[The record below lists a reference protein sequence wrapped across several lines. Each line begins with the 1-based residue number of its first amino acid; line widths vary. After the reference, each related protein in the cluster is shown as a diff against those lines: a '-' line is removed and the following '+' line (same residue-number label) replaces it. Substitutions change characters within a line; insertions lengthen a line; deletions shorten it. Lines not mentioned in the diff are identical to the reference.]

1 VFPSGRLLDLTRTVS
16 RLGQGPLTGIDR
28 VEAAYLAR
36 LVPDAAPLWGLVRT
50 AAGFLLLDRAGCAG
64 VLQLLRGEVSLG
76 DADLLG
82 RLTRRSRSELAR
94 AEAMVRRLA
103 IGRTW
108 RPGLRQLLGRL
119 PVGTSYLNL
128 GHANLTWRTMAAARG
143 AGLRPVV
150 FLHDT
155 IPLDHPRLCRPGTAA
170 RFAHKLKA
178 AAQADLVIHSAAATR
193 VQTEAHL
200 RAAGR
205 VPPGVVAPIGIA
217 LADPADAEIAQPE
230 RPYFVSLGTIE
241 PRKNHA
247 FLLDLWRRLPA
258 AGRPRLLILGRRGWA
273 DGALFARIAAAADVE
288 ERGGLSDTAVAHLLL
303 GARALLFPS
312 LAEGYGLPVLEAAA
326 LGTPVICPPHP
337 VFQELLGADAVYLP
351 HSDTYA
357 WEEAV
362 MRLTRAAER
371 RPTRAVPAWEDHFKA
386 VLTMV

>member
-1 VFPSGRLLDLTRTVS
+1 
-16 RLGQGPLTGIDR
+16 
-28 VEAAYLAR
+28 
-36 LVPDAAPLWGLVRT
+36 
-50 AAGFLLLDRAGCAG
+50 
-64 VLQLLRGEVSLG
+64 
-76 DADLLG
+76 
-82 RLTRRSRSELAR
+82 
-94 AEAMVRRLA
+94 
-103 IGRTW
+103 
-108 RPGLRQLLGRL
+108 
-119 PVGTSYLNL
+119 
-128 GHANLTWRTMAAARG
+128 
-143 AGLRPVV
+143 
-150 FLHDT
+150 
-155 IPLDHPRLCRPGTAA
+155 
-170 RFAHKLKA
+170 
-178 AAQADLVIHSAAATR
+178 VIHSAAATR

-247 FLLDLWRRLPA
+247 FLLDLWQRLPA

-273 DGALFARIAAAADVE
+273 DAALFARIAAAADVE

-337 VFQELLGADAVYLP
+337 VFQELLSADAVYLP
-351 HSDTYA
+351 LSDTYG
-357 WEEAV
+357 WLEAV

-371 RPTRAVPAWEDHFKA
+371 WPTRAVPAWEDHFKA